1 MITTDKPLTTGNIA
15 TYCGVS
21 RMGVLR
27 WIKNGQLKAHRTPG
41 GHFRITHADF
51 RAFLDSTNFPNP
63 SIPKQ
68 SNAKRILLITQNI
81 TVLGSAVRLLST
93 MPPPS
98 EIDVAMDCST
108 AITKMAVFNPT
119 IVILDGSNDNCNLLD
134 FVRKTKRSV
143 ETNRP
148 LPSLLLAKTTLI
160 PAEISSLAEMFSPI
174 ILEPVLPSELDT
186 IAATRFKSTI
196 QRLLLD

>member
-27 WIKNGQLKAHRTPG
+27 WIKDGQLKAHRTPG

-51 RAFLDSTNFPNP
+51 KAFLNSTNFPE
-63 SIPKQ
+63 PKVSKQ
-68 SNAKRILLITQNI
+68 PNAKRILLITQSS

-93 MPPPS
+93 MPSPS

-108 AITKMAVFNPT
+108 AITKMVVFNPT
-119 IVILDGSNDNCNLLD
+119 IVILDGRNGNCNILD
-134 FVRKTKRSV
+134 FVEKTKGTIK
-143 ETNRP
+143 TNHP
-148 LPSLLLAKTTLI
+148 LPSLLLAKTTLF

-174 ILEPVLPSELDT
+174 VLEPALPSELGT
-186 IAATRFKSTI
+186 VTATRFKFTI
-196 QRLLLD
+196 QQLLLD